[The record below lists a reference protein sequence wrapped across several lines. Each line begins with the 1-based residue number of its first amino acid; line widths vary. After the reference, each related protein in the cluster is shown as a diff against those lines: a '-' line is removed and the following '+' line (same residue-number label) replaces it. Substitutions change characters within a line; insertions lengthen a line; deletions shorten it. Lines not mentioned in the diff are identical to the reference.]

1 MSQVLSASLLNE
13 QIHLMAKKPV
23 NDSSSALVGI
33 DLVEEQIFS
42 VRGQS
47 VMLDIDLA
55 ALYGV
60 STKRLNEQVK
70 RNQDRFP
77 KDFMFQLTL
86 EEGQSLKASRS
97 QIATLKRGQNIKYA
111 PYVFT
116 EHGAVMLAS
125 VLNSRI
131 AVEASIRVVR
141 AFVRLRTILNTHKE
155 LAEQLTVLERKYEKH
170 DENFKTVFA
179 ALRQLLAPAL
189 RAPRRQIGFKVSAKK
204 R

>member
-1 MSQVLSASLLNE
+1 
-13 QIHLMAKKPV
+13 
-23 NDSSSALVGI
+23 
-33 DLVEEQIFS
+33 
-42 VRGQS
+42 
-47 VMLDIDLA
+47 MLDVDLA
-55 ALYGV
+55 ILYGV

-77 KDFMFQLTL
+77 ADFMFRLTL
-86 EEGQSLKASRS
+86 EEGQHLRASRS

-125 VLNSRI
+125 VLNSLT

-141 AFVRLRTILNTHKE
+141 AFVRLRNILNEHKD
-155 LAEQLTVLERKYEKH
+155 LAEQLAALERKYVKH

-179 ALRQLLAPAL
+179 ALRQLFAPSS
-189 RAPRRQIGFKVSAKK
+189 RAPRRQIGFKVPTKK